1 MIAPIL
7 CFTADEI
14 WKAMPHTE
22 GDDMGNIMLNDMAAV
37 CAEYDMDEATREKW
51 NRLSE
56 LRDEVNKAL
65 ENARNE
71 KVIGKPLEAW
81 VTVNAS
87 KTTSDFLNNC
97 GLNMDELAALSV
109 VSKLRV
115 VYNAELDDAEND
127 ISVEIERA
135 SGDKCERCWMYV
147 DSIGKNEKH
156 PTLCARCAEV
166 VG

>member
-1 MIAPIL
+1 MALMKLNDLVTRVRKGYDAYEFHTVMHAVHNFCVVDMSNFYLDVIKDRLYCDGKDSVSRLAAQTTIYHILNALVRMIAPIL

-65 ENARNE
+65 EKQE
-71 KVIGKPLEAW
+71 MKK
-81 VTVNAS
+81 
-87 KTTSDFLNNC
+87 
-97 GLNMDELAALSV
+97 
-109 VSKLRV
+109 
-115 VYNAELDDAEND
+115 
-127 ISVEIERA
+127 
-135 SGDKCERCWMYV
+135 
-147 DSIGKNEKH
+147 
-156 PTLCARCAEV
+156 
-166 VG
+166 